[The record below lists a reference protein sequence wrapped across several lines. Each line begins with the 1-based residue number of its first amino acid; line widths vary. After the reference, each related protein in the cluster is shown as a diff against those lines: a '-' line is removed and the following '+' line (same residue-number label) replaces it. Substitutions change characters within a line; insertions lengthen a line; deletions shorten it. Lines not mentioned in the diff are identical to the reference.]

1 MKLPIFSIV
10 FNNFS
15 RCFTILFQSM
25 KHFWFLVIPVMITAH
40 LVWNEIIYFCLG
52 YQNATGWSYGYM
64 FHHSPGQ
71 GYNNMP
77 DSIFHHTGHYMFP
90 GHMMLTFLLMI
101 MMTFLLMWVAVVW
114 MNKTISHSE
123 PDMRFDSRFV
133 LAMLLKLVL
142 GFIIIVPVA
151 MMFWVGGSL
160 DTGGALGGIVNILT
174 VIAIIAWVMFCY
186 RFIVIFPA
194 IAMGNN
200 IFRFKA
206 ALALTKGN
214 TVQIFAGLL
223 FTVCIFTLM
232 AIGLGYIIQQLPIN
246 FGTYVLSLFLV
257 SVFLIYYTVHIS
269 EFISLIYM
277 WLINMEIA

>member
-25 KHFWFLVIPVMITAH
+25 KHFWFLVIPVMITTH
-40 LVWNEIIYFCLG
+40 LVWNEIIHFCLG
-52 YQNATGWSYGYM
+52 YQNATGRSYGYM

-77 DSIFHHTGHYMFP
+77 DSIFHHTGYGMFP
-90 GHMMLTFLLMI
+90 GHMMLTILLMI

-142 GFIIIVPVA
+142 GFIIIVPLA
-151 MMFWVGGSL
+151 MM
-160 DTGGALGGIVNILT
+160 
-174 VIAIIAWVMFCY
+174 Y
-186 RFIVIFPA
+186 
-194 IAMGNN
+194 
-200 IFRFKA
+200 
-206 ALALTKGN
+206 
-214 TVQIFAGLL
+214 
-223 FTVCIFTLM
+223 
-232 AIGLGYIIQQLPIN
+232 GLGAVWILAVLLAELLTFLPLLPLLH
-246 FGTYVLSLFLV
+246 G
-257 SVFLIYYTVHIS
+257 
-269 EFISLIYM
+269 
-277 WLINMEIA
+277 

>member
-1 MKLPIFSIV
+1 
-10 FNNFS
+10 
-15 RCFTILFQSM
+15 
-25 KHFWFLVIPVMITAH
+25 
-40 LVWNEIIYFCLG
+40 
-52 YQNATGWSYGYM
+52 
-64 FHHSPGQ
+64 
-71 GYNNMP
+71 
-77 DSIFHHTGHYMFP
+77 
-90 GHMMLTFLLMI
+90 
-101 MMTFLLMWVAVVW
+101 
-114 MNKTISHSE
+114 
-123 PDMRFDSRFV
+123 MRFDSRFV

-151 MMFWVGGSL
+151 MMLWVGGSL
-160 DTGGALGGIVNILT
+160 DTGGAIGGIVNILT

-232 AIGLGYIIQQLPIN
+232 AIGLGYIIKQLPIN

>member
-15 RCFTILFQSM
+15 RCFNILFQSM

-40 LVWNEIIYFCLG
+40 LVWNEIIHFCLG
-52 YQNATGWSYGYM
+52 YQNITGRSYGYM
-64 FHHSPGQ
+64 FNHIPGQ

-90 GHMMLTFLLMI
+90 GHMILTILLMI

-114 MNKTISHSE
+114 MNKTISHSK

-133 LAMLLKLVL
+133 LAVLLKLVF

-151 MMFWVGGSL
+151 SMLWIGGSL
-160 DTGGALGGIVNILT
+160 DTGGAFGGIVNIIT
-174 VIAIIAWVMFCY
+174 VIAIIAWVMFCF

-200 IFRFKA
+200 MFRFKA
-206 ALALTKGN
+206 ALALTKRN
-214 TVQIFAGLL
+214 TVQIFAGFL
-223 FTVCIFTLM
+223 FTVCIFILM
-232 AIGLGYIIQQLPIN
+232 AIGLGYIIQQLPN
-246 FGTYVLSLFLV
+246 NLGTYVLSLFLV